1 MSEFRENAPHAAAAK
16 SLDESAMSEP
26 PMNEPQVDWANL
38 DLSKVPIK
46 KEETDYCNEFQDNQ
60 TVYETIYENEPRTEE
75 ERKAQE
81 EAMKQEAEEAKQD
94 DKVLKGE
101 SVEIKMPRSEGDQKT
116 DGDQAATGKKVELP
130 FEFKYILKYTEKDDL
145 ERVKKCIERYPHSID
160 ARDSD
165 GYMPIHRACHNDNV
179 ELVKFLV
186 DNGADVEAKTNEGW
200 RPIHC
205 AAYWGNIEVVSFLI
219 KFGANINALT
229 HGNNTCLHF
238 AVQRYERK
246 LLELLIYH
254 PLMYLE
260 VKNGSNDD
268 AYELCKRKTENYE
281 LFHNLLNE
289 DAY

>member
-1 MSEFRENAPHAAAAK
+1 MNESGDDLMAAPSSPK
-16 SLDESAMSEP
+16 LD
-26 PMNEPQVDWANL
+26 EPQVDWANL
-38 DLSKVPIK
+38 DLSQVPTK

-75 ERKAQE
+75 ERRAQE
-81 EAMKQEAEEAKQD
+81 EAKKKEAEEAKED

-101 SVEIKMPRSEGDQKT
+101 SAESKDTAG
-116 DGDQAATGKKVELP
+116 GDQATTSKKVELP
-130 FEFKYILKYTEKDDL
+130 FEFKYILKYTEKEDL
-145 ERVKKCIERYPHSID
+145 ERVKKCIERYPHSIG

-165 GYMPIHRACHNDNV
+165 GYMPIHRACHNDSV

-186 DNGADVEAKTNEGW
+186 DHGADVEAKTDEGW

-205 AAYWGNIEVVSFLI
+205 AAYWGNINVVNFLI
-219 KFGANINALT
+219 KYGANINALT

-246 LLELLIYH
+246 LLEMLIYH
-254 PLMYLE
+254 PLMYLQ

-268 AYELCKRKTENYE
+268 AYELCKRKTDNYE

>member
-1 MSEFRENAPHAAAAK
+1 MNE
-16 SLDESAMSEP
+16 LGDD
-26 PMNEPQVDWANL
+26 PMNAQNLAKVITANDEESKMSEPQVDWANL
-38 DLSKVPIK
+38 DLRNVPTK
-46 KEETDYCNEFQDNQ
+46 KQETDYCNEFQDNQ
-60 TVYETIYENEPRTEE
+60 TVYETLYDNEPRTEE
-75 ERKAQE
+75 ERRAQE
-81 EAMKQEAEEAKQD
+81 EARQQEAAEAKED

-101 SVEIKMPRSEGDQKT
+101 SVEIKEPKT
-116 DGDQAATGKKVELP
+116 GEEQTASTKKVELP
-130 FEFKYILKYTEKDDL
+130 FEFKYILKYTEKEDL
-145 ERVKKCIERYPHSID
+145 ERVKRCIERYPHSID

-205 AAYWGNIEVVSFLI
+205 AGYWGNINVTNFLI
-219 KFGANINALT
+219 QYGANINALT

-254 PLMYLE
+254 PLMYLP

>member
-1 MSEFRENAPHAAAAK
+1 MSELRDDLMSAQDSPKAGAAK
-16 SLDESAMSEP
+16 SNDDESRIE
-26 PMNEPQVDWANL
+26 EPQVDWANL
-38 DLSKVPIK
+38 DLRQVPTK

-60 TVYETIYENEPRTEE
+60 TIYETIYENEPRTEE
-75 ERKAQE
+75 ERRAQE
-81 EAMKQEAEEAKQD
+81 EARKQEAEEAKED

-101 SVEIKMPRSEGDQKT
+101 SVESKEPKTGGDQT
-116 DGDQAATGKKVELP
+116 TATPKKVELP
-130 FEFKYILKYTEKDDL
+130 FEFKYILKYTEKEDL
-145 ERVKKCIERYPHSID
+145 ERVKKCIDRYPHSID

-179 ELVKFLV
+179 ELVRFLV
-186 DNGADVEAKTNEGW
+186 DQGADVEAKTNEGW

-205 AAYWGNIEVVSFLI
+205 AAYWGNINVVNFLI
-219 KFGANINALT
+219 KYGANLNALT
-229 HGNNTCLHF
+229 YGNNTCLHF

-254 PLMYLE
+254 PLMYLQ

-268 AYELCKRKTENYE
+268 AYELCKRKTDNYE